1 VTGAASG
8 VGLELAKILY
18 NRNATVYVAARSST
32 RVDTGIRA
40 IHAAHPSSTGRL
52 EPFVIDLADLE
63 TVKPA
68 VTRFLVEKKLH
79 VLVHNA
85 GVMTP
90 SAGSRT
96 KHASS

>member
-1 VTGAASG
+1 MTGAASG

-18 NRNATVYVAARSST
+18 SRNATVYVAARSSI

-40 IHAAHPSSTGRL
+40 IQAAHPSSTGRL
-52 EPFVIDLADLE
+52 ESFVIALADLE

-68 VTRFLVEKKLH
+68 VTGFLEEKKLQ

-85 GVMTP
+85 GVIMP
-90 SAGSRT
+90 PAGSRI